1 MMVDLQEHGSSQ
13 KKNIIELKHIPSS
26 IKKKTWIPYTSTPN
40 YLDQEAEIINR
51 DSIRIGGIPFVR
63 IK

>member
-13 KKNIIELKHIPSS
+13 KNIIELKHIPSS
-26 IKKKTWIPYTSTPN
+26 IKKTWTPYTSTPEF
-40 YLDQEAEIINR
+40 LDQEAEIINR